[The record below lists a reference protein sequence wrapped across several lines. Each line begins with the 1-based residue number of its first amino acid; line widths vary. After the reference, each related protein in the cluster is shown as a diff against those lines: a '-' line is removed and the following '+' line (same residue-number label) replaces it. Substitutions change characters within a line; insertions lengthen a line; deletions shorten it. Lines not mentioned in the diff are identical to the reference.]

1 MFSFCFSLV
10 AYYELG
16 YNESDIGP
24 VFNAGGYGTLEEL
37 LEVITWAQLG
47 IHNKPVSLLLQA
59 TASYYFWEIHDHEQK
74 LMLLSLNFCRW
85 GC

>member
-1 MFSFCFSLV
+1 MFSFSLV

-16 YNESDIGP
+16 YNKSDIDP

-47 IHNKPVSLLLQA
+47 IHNKPVVIQVSFCRQLLVIILGVV
-59 TASYYFWEIHDHEQK
+59 HDQR
-74 LMLLSLNFCRW
+74 LMVLSLNF
-85 GC
+85 